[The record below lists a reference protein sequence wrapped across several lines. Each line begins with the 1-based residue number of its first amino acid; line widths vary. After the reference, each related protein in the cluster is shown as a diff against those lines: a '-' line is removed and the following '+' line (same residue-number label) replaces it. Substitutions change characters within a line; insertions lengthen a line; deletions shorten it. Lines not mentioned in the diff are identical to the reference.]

1 MIPDDDDQ
9 LEQLRTAKRARRCLS
24 LCVCARANLCVCVC
38 VCTIVYVRVRVA
50 RFGCV
55 SHTDLA
61 KTDCNSDLSAAQTD
75 NRSKV
80 VALVVSE
87 SFGVDVVGVIGE
99 TLLLAPR
106 SSAEQV

>member
-1 MIPDDDDQ
+1 M
-9 LEQLRTAKRARRCLS
+9 
-24 LCVCARANLCVCVC
+24 CVCVC
-38 VCTIVYVRVRVA
+38 LCTIVYGRVRVA

-61 KTDCNSDLSAAQTD
+61 KTDCRSDLSAAQTG

-80 VALVVSE
+80 DALVVSQ

-106 SSAEQV
+106 SSTEQVLV